1 MIELTDEGR
10 AIMES
15 SISRWRR
22 VRLAQSIS
30 HSPLAALP
38 SVPGPHVNRPT
49 GGGGGEGNGAPV
61 CTHTFAD
68 TPDGGWHEPPIINS
82 DLRLWCPGITR
93 KGLLQW
99 QCWPDQ
105 ELEWTANESELPQ
118 PEFELLSAP
127 LQ

>member
-1 MIELTDEGR
+1 MVFECVAVIAVTAETVNPFQKLIQASLRAVVPAPFVSSAKQVYDDGREG
-10 AIMES
+10 
-15 SISRWRR
+15 
-22 VRLAQSIS
+22 
-30 HSPLAALP
+30 
-38 SVPGPHVNRPT
+38 

-93 KGLLQW
+93 KGLSQW

-118 PEFELLSAP
+118 PEFELS
-127 LQ
+127 

>member
-1 MIELTDEGR
+1 MAQNASGSGLQGEGVEGGGKGEGEGGGGEDEGGGG
-10 AIMES
+10 EG
-15 SISRWRR
+15 
-22 VRLAQSIS
+22 LGGGGEG
-30 HSPLAALP
+30 L
-38 SVPGPHVNRPT
+38 
-49 GGGGGEGNGAPV
+49 GGGGEGNGAPV

-68 TPDGGWHEPPIINS
+68 TPDGGRHEPPPIINS

-93 KGLLQW
+93 KGLSQW